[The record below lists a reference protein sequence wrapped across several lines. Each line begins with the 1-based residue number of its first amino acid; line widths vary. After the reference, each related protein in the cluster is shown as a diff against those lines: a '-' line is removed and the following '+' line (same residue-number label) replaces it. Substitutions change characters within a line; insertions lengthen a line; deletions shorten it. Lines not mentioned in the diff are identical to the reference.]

1 MTKAIA
7 QTYTA
12 AHEYA
17 HEYRL
22 QISYALLA
30 GVALMAV
37 MYGLNLY
44 GVVTRTVA
52 IERASKDAVALSSSV
67 QSLDAKYLELS
78 QSVAAPSALK
88 SHGLSRGEV
97 SQYISRSSDGG
108 VAFAGDR

>member
-22 QISYALLA
+22 QISYALIA
-30 GVALMAV
+30 ACALMAV

-44 GVVTRTVA
+44 GVVSRTVA
-52 IERASKDAVALSSSV
+52 IEQTNKQAAALATSV

-78 QSVAAPSALK
+78 QSVAAPSALAARR
-88 SHGLSRGEV
+88 LSRGEV
-97 SQYISRSSDGG
+97 SQYISRSPSAG
-108 VAFAGDR
+108 VAFAATR

>member
-17 HEYRL
+17 HEYRA
-22 QISYALLA
+22 QISYALIA
-30 GVALMAV
+30 MCALRV
-37 MYGLNLY
+37 VLYGLNLY
-44 GVVTRTVA
+44 GVINRTVA
-52 IERASKDAVALSSSV
+52 TEQAIKQAAALSTTV

-97 SQYISRSSDGG
+97 SQYISRSSNGG
-108 VAFAGDR
+108 VAFAAAR